1 MRAVFQ
7 SNLNT
12 ALLGGRVCLNDVA
25 PEEQAEMICM
35 AKEGFPTEWP
45 QSVRRARADDVVVIG
60 EQHLLRIMSAY
71 VARRSGPCSSPTG
84 SSATVKPQ

>member
-35 AKEGFPTEWP
+35 AKEGFPTE
-45 QSVRRARADDVVVIG
+45 
-60 EQHLLRIMSAY
+60 
-71 VARRSGPCSSPTG
+71 
-84 SSATVKPQ
+84 